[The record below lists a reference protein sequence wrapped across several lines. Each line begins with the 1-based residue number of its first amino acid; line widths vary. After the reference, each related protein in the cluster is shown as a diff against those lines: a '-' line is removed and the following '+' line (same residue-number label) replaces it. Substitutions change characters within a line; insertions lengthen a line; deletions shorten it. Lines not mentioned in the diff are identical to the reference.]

1 MSIIADTLQRLQT
14 QTKSEVTDTNPPPA
28 LVLPARGKREPG
40 WHCRPSPLKFWLVGI
55 GMAIGLSSLGLGTYW
70 IGLHL
75 EFGMPTEASLSPSQ
89 HLALSDSSPLLR
101 IQPVDL
107 PFVEATGIPAADPI
121 EESSTPQK
129 SASTKQSSP
138 LNVEHALPTPSVAKT
153 LVSAGPATRDRKSV
167 V

>member
-14 QTKSEVTDTNPPPA
+14 QTKSEVTETTHQPP
-28 LVLPARGKREPG
+28 LILPARVRRDPG

-75 EFGMPTEASLSPSQ
+75 EFGMPTEASLSPGQ
-89 HLALSDSSPLLR
+89 RMALSDSSPLLR

-107 PFVEATGIPAADPI
+107 PFVEATGIPAADP
-121 EESSTPQK
+121 
-129 SASTKQSSP
+129 
-138 LNVEHALPTPSVAKT
+138 VENLP
-153 LVSAGPATRDRKSV
+153 
-167 V
+167 